1 MLLFKWLYNMKNLI
15 KILLLSML
23 LLVPIIWVNAQEDFP
38 YDVDMTNTTNSDN
51 LDIWNIIKTDAIQP
65 SNGVLNKLY
74 WLFGLQWPTYT
85 QWDNKAEYYI
95 KMVLNMVL
103 GLVSFVSLILI
114 IYSFYLIFFIK
125 QEEWVA
131 KARKMLIWVFI
142 ALVIMWL
149 SWLIVSLIFDIYKTK
164 I

>member
-1 MLLFKWLYNMKNLI
+1 MKNLI
-15 KILLLSML
+15 KIWILSML
-23 LLVPIIWVNAQEDFP
+23 LLIWIVWVNAQQDFP
-38 YDVDMTNTTNSDN
+38 YDVDITSTPNSDN
-51 LDIWNIIKTDAIQP
+51 LDIWKIIKNDAIQP
-65 SNGVLNKLY
+65 SNGILNKLF

-85 QWDNKAEYYI
+85 QWDKKAEYYV

-131 KARKMLIWVFI
+131 KARKMLIGVFI
-142 ALVIMWL
+142 ALAFIWL
-149 SWLIVSLIFDIYKTK
+149 SWLIVSLVFNIYQTK

>member
-1 MLLFKWLYNMKNLI
+1 M
-15 KILLLSML
+15 S
-23 LLVPIIWVNAQEDFP
+23 
-38 YDVDMTNTTNSDN
+38 NTTNSDN
-51 LDIWNIIKTDAIQP
+51 LDIWEIVKTDAIQP
-65 SNGVLNKLY
+65 SNSVLNKLY

-85 QWDNKAEYYI
+85 QWDKKAEYYI

-103 GLVSFVSLILI
+103 WLVSFVSLVLI

-131 KARKMLIWVFI
+131 KARKILIGVFI
-142 ALVIMWL
+142 ALAFMWL
-149 SWLIVSLIFDIYKTK
+149 SWLIVSLIFNIYQTK

>member
-1 MLLFKWLYNMKNLI
+1 MKNLI
-15 KILLLSML
+15 KIWLLSML
-23 LLVPIIWVNAQEDFP
+23 FGVSIVTVNAQQDFP
-38 YDVDMTNTTNSDN
+38 YDVDMSNTTNSDN
-51 LDIWNIIKTDAIQP
+51 LDIWEIVKTDAIQP
-65 SNGVLNKLY
+65 SNSVLNKLY

-85 QWDNKAEYYI
+85 QWDKKAEYYI

-103 GLVSFVSLILI
+103 WLVSFVSLVLI

-131 KARKMLIWVFI
+131 KARKILIGVFI
-142 ALVIMWL
+142 ALAFMWL
-149 SWLIVSLIFDIYKTK
+149 SWLIVSLIFNIYQTK

>member
-1 MLLFKWLYNMKNLI
+1 MKNLI
-15 KILLLSML
+15 KIWLLSIL
-23 LLVPIIWVNAQEDFP
+23 FCVWIAAVNAQQDFP
-38 YDVDMTNTTNSDN
+38 YDVDMANTTNTDN
-51 LDIWNIIKTDAIQP
+51 LDFWKIVKTNAIQP
-65 SNGVLNKLY
+65 SNSVLNKLY

-85 QWDNKAEYYI
+85 QWDKKAEYYV

-103 GLVSFVSLILI
+103 GLVSFVSLILV

-131 KARKMLIWVFI
+131 KARKIITGVFI
-142 ALVIMWL
+142 ALAIMWL
-149 SWLIVSLIFDIYKTK
+149 SWLIVSLVFNIYQTK

>member
-1 MLLFKWLYNMKNLI
+1 MKNLI
-15 KILLLSML
+15 KIWLLSML
-23 LLVPIIWVNAQEDFP
+23 FGVSIVTVNAQQDFP
-38 YDVDMTNTTNSDN
+38 YDVDMSNTTNADN
-51 LDIWNIIKTDAIQP
+51 LDIWEIVKTDAIQP
-65 SNGVLNKLY
+65 SNSVLNKLY

-85 QWDNKAEYYI
+85 QWDKKAEYYI

-103 GLVSFVSLILI
+103 WLVSFVSLVLI

-131 KARKMLIWVFI
+131 KARKILIGVFI
-142 ALVIMWL
+142 ALAFMWL
-149 SWLIVSLIFDIYKTK
+149 SWLIVSLIFNIYQTK